1 VCRAWLAGVVSA
13 DARFGLS
20 RLVLSAVVRIT
31 TDPRAFRP
39 PSEISEAFGF
49 CEDLIGQPHSQMVEP
64 GNRHWDIF
72 KRLCIQTATRGRRV
86 TDAWFA
92 ALAIE
97 WGCEWI
103 TFDRDYAR
111 FPGLNWKRPTPP
123 G

>member
-1 VCRAWLAGVVSA
+1 MILPDVNVLIHAFRPDSSQHSVCRAWLAGVVSA

-64 GNRHWDIF
+64 GDRHWDIF
-72 KRLCIQTATRGRRV
+72 KRLCIQTATEDG
-86 TDAWFA
+86 T
-92 ALAIE
+92 
-97 WGCEWI
+97 
-103 TFDRDYAR
+103 
-111 FPGLNWKRPTPP
+111 
-123 G
+123 